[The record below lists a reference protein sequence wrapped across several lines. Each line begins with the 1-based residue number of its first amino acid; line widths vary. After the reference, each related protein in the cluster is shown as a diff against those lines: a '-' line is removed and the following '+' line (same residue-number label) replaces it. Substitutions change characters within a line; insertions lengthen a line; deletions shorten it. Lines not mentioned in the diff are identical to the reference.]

1 MIIQSSGGFNVLEE
15 MRALIDFI
23 ERREKGTLLR
33 EIAERRLKTLDTDR
47 FKVHRE
53 VSTQKPNY
61 QKAYIADYTQMD
73 SSLYQVLPKKIET
86 N

>member
-1 MIIQSSGGFNVLEE
+1 MLEE